1 MAEEQ
6 DGQEKT
12 EDASSRKKEKA
23 REEGQTPRSRELNT
37 MAIVLMGAV
46 GVWFLVP
53 MAAEEVS
60 GMTRTLFARAGLPD
74 MTMTAALEIGL
85 LGLVWSAVPFG
96 LLMMVAGIASSM
108 AIGGLVMSPANLAFK
123 GERLSLMKGLG
134 RMFSAKALIELV
146 KSLAKFLLVTAV
158 SIAVI
163 WILMDELL
171 GLSLLPVE
179 VAMVE
184 GSRIVGLSLL
194 LIGASLVV
202 VAAIDVPWVIFDH
215 NKQLRMTKQEVRDE
229 MKDTEG
235 KPEVKSRIRQL
246 QQEIARRRMLA
257 DVPDADVIITN
268 PEHFS
273 VAVKYDSARMGAPTV
288 IAKGVDEFAMRIREA
303 GRAAGVVQVQS
314 PPLARALFYTVK
326 VGGEVPQGL
335 YVAVAQVLAYVY
347 QLKSYRAG
355 RERDVPVYRAAPI
368 PAEFR
373 TASIIEEGG
382 DTP

>member
-1 MAEEQ
+1 
-6 DGQEKT
+6 
-12 EDASSRKKEKA
+12 
-23 REEGQTPRSRELNT
+23 
-37 MAIVLMGAV
+37 MAIVVAGGA
-46 GVWFLVP
+46 GAWFLVP
-53 MAAEEVS
+53 YASGEVIH
-60 GMTRTLFARAGLPD
+60 MTRTLFERAGLGD
-74 MTMTAALEIGL
+74 MNVFEALGVGLNGL
-85 LGLVWSAVPFG
+85 LWAAVPFG
-96 LLMMVAGIASSM
+96 VLMMIVGIRSSM
-108 AIGGLVMSPANLAFK
+108 AIGGIVMSPASLAFK
-123 GERLSLMKGLG
+123 GERLSLLKGLK
-134 RMFSAKALIELV
+134 RMFSAKALVELV
-146 KSLAKFLLVTAV
+146 KSIAKFLLVTSA

-163 WILMDELL
+163 WTLMDELL
-171 GLSLLPVE
+171 GLSMLPLE
-179 VAMVE
+179 AAMVE
-184 GSRIVGLSLL
+184 GGRIVGLSLL
-194 LIGASLVV
+194 LIGTALIV

-235 KPEVKSRIRQL
+235 KPEVRSRIRQL
-246 QQEIARRRMLA
+246 QQEISRRRMLA

-288 IAKGVDEFAMRIREA
+288 IAKGVDEFAMRIRQA

-355 RERDVPVYRAAPI
+355 REKDVPMYRAAPI

-373 TASIIEEGG
+373 TEATLVERGGEGTG
-382 DTP
+382 GNR